1 MNEIISH
8 IYQDSEGH
16 WVIQSNEEHS
26 VGVAKLAAQFTGD
39 FRMSKWG
46 KVLGLLHDKGKETK
60 AFQEHIRK
68 ESGYDSNIKV
78 NGNFNHAYIGGII
91 ARNLYGKSADN
102 FFVNQIVSH
111 HTGLHDSDE
120 LEDIINHAIPYEVN
134 TDTVREKLNMPK
146 FKIQDKDFHHLFRM
160 MFSCLVDADYLDTE
174 AFMDKYSALL
184 RKNKSSLASLLPL
197 LLKFRK

>member
-60 AFQEHIRK
+60 AFQGIEHI
-68 ESGYDSNIKV
+68 EE
-78 NGNFNHAYIGGII
+78 II
-91 ARNLYGKSADN
+91 PEEFKLHERLRRVKLSIANEGKTAWTCYNNSYRM
-102 FFVNQIVSH
+102 VH
-111 HTGLHDSDE
+111 HICS
-120 LEDIINHAIPYEVN
+120 
-134 TDTVREKLNMPK
+134 
-146 FKIQDKDFHHLFRM
+146 
-160 MFSCLVDADYLDTE
+160 
-174 AFMDKYSALL
+174 
-184 RKNKSSLASLLPL
+184 
-197 LLKFRK
+197 